1 MRKEKIKEYM
11 EDNGWGGKSQALKS
25 KNMQDIKKRIEK
37 MYLKEIEHIESMNRK
52 LKKLKKP
59 YISKIFNKRIN
70 TEKDFE
76 YKTEEELISLAI
88 NKVNSCFNK
97 IIKQD
102 SK

>member
-1 MRKEKIKEYM
+1 
-11 EDNGWGGKSQALKS
+11 
-25 KNMQDIKKRIEK
+25 
-37 MYLKEIEHIESMNRK
+37 MNRK

-76 YKTEEELISLAI
+76 YKTEEELISLSI